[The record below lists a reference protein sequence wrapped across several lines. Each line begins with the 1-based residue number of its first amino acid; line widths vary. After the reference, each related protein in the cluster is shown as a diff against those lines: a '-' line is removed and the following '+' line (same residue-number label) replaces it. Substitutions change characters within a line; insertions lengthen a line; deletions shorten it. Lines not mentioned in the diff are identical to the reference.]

1 MAGFYDKY
9 RVKEQSVSEIEERI
23 GEYIQE
29 SEADAY
35 HDVLQKDSR
44 WLISLHLSEL
54 RAGILSWYDF
64 SPNAEIL
71 EVDGNFGELTGI
83 LCERGKHVTV
93 TEKSDFRAKTIAHRH
108 RDRENLD
115 VYSGDVLEMPF
126 QKKFDYIVLIGT
138 LEWQGQGKHTEEI
151 FVQYL
156 QRIKQFLKPGGKI
169 LIAVENRCGLKYFCG
184 TIEPH
189 TRRVFDG
196 LNHYPQG
203 TSGYSFTKQELV
215 DILHLSQMKQFKFYY
230 PLPDYLFPEV
240 VFSENFLPQEG
251 HYDRIPFYSRY
262 RETLFLSERE
272 LYADIIKNHVFE
284 FFANSFFVECS
295 DNANSCKIDYAVI
308 TSDRGK
314 KNSLCTNIYA
324 NGIVQKKAVFSRG
337 NACIDQLHQ
346 NMMCLKQ
353 QGINV
358 VPFAYENHVL
368 EMPYI
373 ESPLLLGYLKSLKAT
388 DKESVFYIFD
398 KLWEKILQSSKHVE
412 SDKNRFLNGICEDQA
427 IDWGPILET
436 AYLEMVPMNCFYK
449 NHDFIFFDQEFVV
462 ENCPAKYPMFR
473 TIRYS
478 HEFIQDIISL
488 EELKSRYYLKNA
500 WNRIQMEEEKFLH
513 QLRHGEIYNAF
524 HRKMGLNQLRIE
536 RNAEIINLFKNS

>member
-1 MAGFYDKY
+1 
-9 RVKEQSVSEIEERI
+9 
-23 GEYIQE
+23 
-29 SEADAY
+29 
-35 HDVLQKDSR
+35 
-44 WLISLHLSEL
+44 
-54 RAGILSWYDF
+54 
-64 SPNAEIL
+64 
-71 EVDGNFGELTGI
+71 
-83 LCERGKHVTV
+83 
-93 TEKSDFRAKTIAHRH
+93 
-108 RDRENLD
+108 
-115 VYSGDVLEMPF
+115 
-126 QKKFDYIVLIGT
+126 
-138 LEWQGQGKHTEEI
+138 
-151 FVQYL
+151 
-156 QRIKQFLKPGGKI
+156 
-169 LIAVENRCGLKYFCG
+169 
-184 TIEPH
+184 
-189 TRRVFDG
+189 
-196 LNHYPQG
+196 
-203 TSGYSFTKQELV
+203 
-215 DILHLSQMKQFKFYY
+215 
-230 PLPDYLFPEV
+230 
-240 VFSENFLPQEG
+240 
-251 HYDRIPFYSRY
+251 
-262 RETLFLSERE
+262 
-272 LYADIIKNHVFE
+272 
-284 FFANSFFVECS
+284 
-295 DNANSCKIDYAVI
+295 
-308 TSDRGK
+308 
-314 KNSLCTNIYA
+314 
-324 NGIVQKKAVFSRG
+324 VQKKAVFSRG